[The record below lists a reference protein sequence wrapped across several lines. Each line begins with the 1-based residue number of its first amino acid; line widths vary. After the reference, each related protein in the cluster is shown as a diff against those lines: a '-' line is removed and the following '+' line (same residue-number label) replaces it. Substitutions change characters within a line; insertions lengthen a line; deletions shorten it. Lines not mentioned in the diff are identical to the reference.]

1 MLLLQQAVRLVI
13 VHRQRVTPGL
23 RDIHNVLRLESLF
36 ISLGRR
42 QPATAPYCDALCA
55 RVKESA
61 TILYE
66 FLQIFANIRARRDR
80 NAAATPNFDP
90 CAPPT
95 SALCYGS

>member
-1 MLLLQQAVRLVI
+1 
-13 VHRQRVTPGL
+13 
-23 RDIHNVLRLESLF
+23 
-36 ISLGRR
+36 
-42 QPATAPYCDALCA
+42 
-55 RVKESA
+55 VKESA

-90 CAPPT
+90 CALPA